1 MEGFI
6 SVNRKILDWEWYTD
20 NNVKSLFIHCLIKA
34 NFKAKNWRGQKIER
48 GQFITS
54 YNNLSIELN
63 LSVKQIRL
71 AFDKLKSTDEI
82 ITLGTNKNTVV
93 TVVKYDYYQIQGQTK
108 DKQKADKR
116 QTKDTQRATTNNDN
130 KDNNVNN
137 DNKITLLDRDTDF
150 KKSLQPFLQQYGA
163 DMLNDFYLYW
173 TEKNPNGKKM
183 RFEMQRTFSI
193 KGRLARWNKNNFNNK
208 NNGKS
213 ITGNN
218 AKPTLEELHQKH
230 QQYLSD

>member
-20 NNVKSLFIHCLIKA
+20 NNVKSLFLHCLIKA
-34 NFKAKNWRGQKIER
+34 NFKSKNWRGQQIER

-108 DKQKADKR
+108 GNQKTNKR
-116 QTKDTQRATTNNDN
+116 QSKDTQRATTNNDN

-137 DNKITLLDRDTDF
+137 DNKLTLFDRETDF
-150 KKSLQPFLQQYGA
+150 KKSLQPFLQQYGP
-163 DMLNDFYLYW
+163 DMLNDFFSYW
-173 TEKNPNGKKM
+173 TEKKPKGRKM
-183 RFEMQRTFSI
+183 LFEMQKTFDV
-193 KGRLARWNKNNFNNK
+193 KKRLIRWSKNNFNK
-208 NNGKS
+208 NTNGKS
-213 ITGNN
+213 NTSNRQ
-218 AKPTLEELHQKH
+218 KPTLEELHKKH
-230 QQYLSD
+230 NDYLNN